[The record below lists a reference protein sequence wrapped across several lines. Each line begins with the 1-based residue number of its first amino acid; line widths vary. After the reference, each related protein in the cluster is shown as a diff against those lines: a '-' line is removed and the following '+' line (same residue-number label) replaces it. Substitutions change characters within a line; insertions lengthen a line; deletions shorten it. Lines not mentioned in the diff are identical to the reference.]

1 MRHKGKVSLDNVTV
15 TTLNVSILLVGTSIR
30 LTVTNNQLH
39 KNRVQLLILTPKIG
53 LDRLNLARKMANYYY
68 END

>member
-30 LTVTNNQLH
+30 LTVTNTQLH